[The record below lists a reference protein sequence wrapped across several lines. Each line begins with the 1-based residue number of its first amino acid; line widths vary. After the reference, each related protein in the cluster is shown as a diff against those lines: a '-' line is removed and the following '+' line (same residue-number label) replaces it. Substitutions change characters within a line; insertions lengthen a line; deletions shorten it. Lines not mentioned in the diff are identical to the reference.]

1 MNNNK
6 EIAVVIL
13 NWNGRKHLQQFLP
26 SVLQHT
32 PSELAEII
40 VADNAST
47 DDSLAFLQ
55 ENYPTI
61 ERIVLDKNYGFAEGY
76 NRALAKLQH
85 KYLILLNSDV
95 EVTANWIEPLYHY
108 LEANPNTA
116 ACQPKIKAYYRKTH
130 FEHAGAAGGFIDC
143 YGYPYCRGRILHE
156 VEADTQQ
163 YDSVQSIFWATG
175 AALFI
180 RNQAFNEVGKLDGR
194 FFAHMEEIDLCWR
207 LKSRG
212 YDIVCIPQSTVYH
225 LGGGT
230 LQTSSPFKTYL
241 NFRNNLLM
249 LYKNLSDAELVKV
262 MRIRRLLD
270 YVAALQMVLKGDL
283 KNAQAVRRARKDY
296 YKMRTEMQKDRTEN
310 LAQCTTVSIRE
321 KSKVSILYRYYLLGL
336 HTFAQIQQKY
346 NDEL

>member
-1 MNNNK
+1 
-6 EIAVVIL
+6 
-13 NWNGRKHLQQFLP
+13 
-26 SVLQHT
+26 
-32 PSELAEII
+32 
-40 VADNAST
+40 
-47 DDSLAFLQ
+47 
-55 ENYPTI
+55 
-61 ERIVLDKNYGFAEGY
+61 
-76 NRALAKLQH
+76 
-85 KYLILLNSDV
+85 
-95 EVTANWIEPLYHY
+95 
-108 LEANPNTA
+108 
-116 ACQPKIKAYYRKTH
+116 
-130 FEHAGAAGGFIDC
+130 
-143 YGYPYCRGRILHE
+143 
-156 VEADTQQ
+156 
-163 YDSVQSIFWATG
+163 
-175 AALFI
+175 
-180 RNQAFNEVGKLDGR
+180 
-194 FFAHMEEIDLCWR
+194 MEEIDLCWR